1 MPATTA
7 TWVGKP
13 VWVDLASSD
22 AATSRDFYARLFGW
36 QVEVSPDPQYG
47 GYATARLAGRG
58 VAGIGPKQSPEAPSA
73 WALYI
78 GTDELDALA
87 DKVTTAGGTVVVAP
101 FAVGDQGR
109 MAVFADPVGAVISA
123 WEPSPDWQAGEQ
135 GFHGGAPNTFGWAE
149 LSARAIE
156 TAIPFYR
163 EVFGWTARKSATGA
177 GGPAY
182 TEFEVDG
189 ESIAGGLEMP
199 ANVPAEVPSY
209 WMVYFGVDD
218 VDRAFRQ
225 ALDAGAEEMVEPQDF
240 PGGRFAILRD
250 PQGAMFGLLRLSAA
264 T

>member
-1 MPATTA
+1 MPASTA

-22 AATSRDFYARLFGW
+22 APAARDFYARLFGW
-36 QVEVSPDPQYG
+36 DVEVSPDPQYG
-47 GYATARLAGRG
+47 GYATARLDSRG

-73 WALYI
+73 WSAYI
-78 GTDELDALA
+78 GTDDLDALA
-87 DKVTTAGGTVVVAP
+87 GRVLGAGGTVLADP

-109 MAVFADPVGAVISA
+109 MAVFSDPVGAVISA
-123 WEPSPDWQAGEQ
+123 WEPSPNWQGGQ
-135 GFHGGAPNTFGWAE
+135 LGFHSGAANTFGWAE

-156 TAIPFYR
+156 AAIPFYR
-163 EVFGWTARKSATGA
+163 QVFAWTAKTSDAGA

-182 TEFEVDG
+182 TEFQVDG
-189 ESIAGGLEMP
+189 ESVAGGLEMP

-218 VDRAFRQ
+218 VDGTFRR

-240 PGGRFAILRD
+240 PGGRFAIVGD
-250 PQGAMFGLLRLSAA
+250 PQGAMFGLLRLSPA
-264 T
+264 